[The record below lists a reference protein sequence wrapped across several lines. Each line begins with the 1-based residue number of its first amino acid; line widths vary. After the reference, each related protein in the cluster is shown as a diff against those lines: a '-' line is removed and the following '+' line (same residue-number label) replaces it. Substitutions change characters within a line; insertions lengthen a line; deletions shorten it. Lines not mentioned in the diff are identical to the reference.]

1 MVKLQLQPTVLFE
14 LVVNR
19 VYPNPKTRRV
29 LGYFPEPE
37 ATRTRTFQKFI
48 NPNPKV
54 KPAGLKNGKKREKS
68 PNFGPDLCIKHFTLT
83 FLHKN
88 VF

>member
-1 MVKLQLQPTVLFE
+1 MVYISIYIYLI
-14 LVVNR
+14 VVDR

-48 NPNPKV
+48 NPNPNF
-54 KPAGLKNGKKREKS
+54 KPAGLKIGKKALK
-68 PNFGPDLCIKHFTLT
+68 TT
-83 FLHKN
+83 
-88 VF
+88 

>member
-48 NPNPKV
+48 NPNPNF
-54 KPAGLKNGKKREKS
+54 KPAGLKNGKKASK
-68 PNFGPDLCIKHFTLT
+68 IT
-83 FLHKN
+83 
-88 VF
+88 